1 MYLYKYNTSCFF
13 RAACEMK
20 TKLHCLQIGKDEV
33 FDNSFCSEDKVFP
46 AFSEFPES
54 MSSPEF
60 ESLFWSPE
68 EVTSLTP
75 MDASDV
81 FSSFSIVL

>member
-1 MYLYKYNTSCFF
+1 MYLYKYNTSCVF

-33 FDNSFCSEDKVFP
+33 FADSFCSEDKFFP
-46 AFSEFPES
+46 AFTEFPES
-54 MSSPEF
+54 MSEF

-81 FSSFSIVL
+81 FSSFSIVH

>member
-1 MYLYKYNTSCFF
+1 
-13 RAACEMK
+13 MK

-33 FDNSFCSEDKVFP
+33 FDDSFCSEDKEFP
-46 AFSEFPES
+46 AFAEFPES
-54 MSSPEF
+54 MSEF